1 MIARVEGVKGRRRE
15 VVVRGKT
22 SDVVCGAYSIPRTL
36 CFGYLLLTGLAA
48 AAAFSSA
55 RNMRVLSRNAIFC
68 FLSLLKR
75 AVSPQV
81 FDI

>member
-1 MIARVEGVKGRRRE
+1 M
-15 VVVRGKT
+15 
-22 SDVVCGAYSIPRTL
+22 L
-36 CFGYLLLTGLAA
+36 FFGYLLLTGLAA

-55 RNMRVLSRNAIFC
+55 RNMRVFSRNAIFC

>member
-1 MIARVEGVKGRRRE
+1 M
-15 VVVRGKT
+15 
-22 SDVVCGAYSIPRTL
+22 L
-36 CFGYLLLTGLAA
+36 FFGYLLLTGLAA

>member
-1 MIARVEGVKGRRRE
+1 VLREEYCFKKSNCVRRIFMLPH
-15 VVVRGKT
+15 T
-22 SDVVCGAYSIPRTL
+22 TL
-36 CFGYLLLTGLAA
+36 LVGYLLLTGLAA

-55 RNMRVLSRNAIFC
+55 RSVRVFSRIAIFC
-68 FLSLLKR
+68 LRSLLKR

>member
-1 MIARVEGVKGRRRE
+1 MFHTPHTIFG
-15 VVVRGKT
+15 
-22 SDVVCGAYSIPRTL
+22 
-36 CFGYLLLTGLAA
+36 GYLLLTGFAA

-55 RNMRVLSRNAIFC
+55 RSMRAFSRNANLC
-68 FLSLLKR
+68 FRSLLKR

>member
-1 MIARVEGVKGRRRE
+1 
-15 VVVRGKT
+15 
-22 SDVVCGAYSIPRTL
+22 
-36 CFGYLLLTGLAA
+36 
-48 AAAFSSA
+48 
-55 RNMRVLSRNAIFC
+55 MRVLSRNAIFC